1 MQGNDLEDLV
11 LLATSRFTV
20 ECNLI
25 GSEVYKSFFNWS
37 YGVAECETMFF
48 VRQITKIP
56 HFSGIFSKIATPIFQ
71 KYHTWEITPGSWAHQ
86 SQDRLSGLRLRVE
99 DPVTAPVA
107 ATGVRLPR

>member
-1 MQGNDLEDLV
+1 MRDYV
-11 LLATSRFTV
+11 LCTA
-20 ECNLI
+20 N
-25 GSEVYKSFFNWS
+25 YKNTTLFWN
-37 YGVAECETMFF
+37 
-48 VRQITKIP
+48 
-56 HFSGIFSKIATPIFQ
+56 IFKNATPIFQ

>member
-56 HFSGIFSKIATPIFQ
+56 HFSGIFSKMPPPYFKNT
-71 KYHTWEITPGSWAHQ
+71 TPGK
-86 SQDRLSGLRLRVE
+86 LRPEAGRIS
-99 DPVTAPVA
+99 PRTAFQA
-107 ATGVRLPR
+107 